1 MNIGTMCVRNLE
13 LRTKGRAINLKR
25 CFQSHLK
32 IDRHRKKF
40 VNQQLHEKTR
50 EIKYDDGQRF
60 STL

>member
-1 MNIGTMCVRNLE
+1 MFN
-13 LRTKGRAINLKR
+13 
-25 CFQSHLK
+25 LK